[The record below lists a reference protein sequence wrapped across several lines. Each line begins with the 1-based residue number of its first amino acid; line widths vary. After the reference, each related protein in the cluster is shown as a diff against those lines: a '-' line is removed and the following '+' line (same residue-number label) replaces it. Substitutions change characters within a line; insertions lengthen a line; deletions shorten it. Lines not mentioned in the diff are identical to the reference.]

1 MLGTAYAQGQ
11 GAAGSGGGWLSLV
24 PILLMIL
31 IFYFLL
37 IRPQQKKEKQ
47 RLSMINNLQKGDK
60 VITAGGMHGVI
71 VSVKDDVVT
80 LKVATN
86 TNIDF
91 VKSSIQGK
99 IS

>member
-1 MLGTAYAQGQ
+1 MFGAAYAQGQ
-11 GAAGSGGGWLSLV
+11 GSAGSGGWLSLV
-24 PILLMIL
+24 PIVLMIL

-47 RLSMINNLQKGDK
+47 RQAMINGLQKGDK
-60 VITAGGMHGVI
+60 VVTAGGMHGVI
-71 VSVKDDVVT
+71 VGVKDDVVT
-80 LKVATN
+80 LKVASN

-91 VKSSIQGK
+91 VKSSIQAK

>member
-1 MLGTAYAQGQ
+1 MFGVAYAQGQ
-11 GAAGSGGGWLSLV
+11 GAAGGSGWVSMV
-24 PILLMIL
+24 PIILMIL

-47 RLSMINNLQKGDK
+47 RQAMITNLQKGDK
-60 VITAGGMHGVI
+60 VVTAGGMYGVI
-71 VSVKDDVVT
+71 VGIKDDVVT
-80 LKVATN
+80 LKVASN

-91 VKSSIQGK
+91 SKSSIQAK

>member
-1 MLGTAYAQGQ
+1 MFGAAYAQGQ
-11 GAAGSGGGWLSLV
+11 GAAGSGGWISLI
-24 PILLMIL
+24 PIVLMIL

-47 RLSMINNLQKGDK
+47 RLTMINALQKGDK
-60 VITAGGMHGVI
+60 VITAGGMHGV
-71 VSVKDDVVT
+71 VVAVKDDLVT
-80 LKVATN
+80 LKVASN

-91 VKSSIQGK
+91 VKSSIQAK

>member
-1 MLGTAYAQGQ
+1 
-11 GAAGSGGGWLSLV
+11 
-24 PILLMIL
+24 MIL

-47 RLSMINNLQKGDK
+47 RVGMINNLQKGDK
-60 VITAGGMHGVI
+60 VVTAGGMHGV
-71 VSVKDDVVT
+71 VVAVKDDIIT

-91 VKSSIQGK
+91 VKSSIQAK

>member
-1 MLGTAYAQGQ
+1 MFGAAYAQGQ
-11 GAAGSGGGWLSLV
+11 GAAGSSQWLSLF
-24 PILLMIL
+24 PIVLMIL

-47 RLSMINNLQKGDK
+47 RLTMINALQKGDK
-60 VITAGGMHGVI
+60 VITAGGMHGV
-71 VSVKDDVVT
+71 VVAVKDDVVT
-80 LKVATN
+80 LKVASN

-91 VKSSIQGK
+91 VKSSIQAK

>member
-1 MLGTAYAQGQ
+1 MFGAAYAQGQ
-11 GAAGSGGGWLSLV
+11 GAAGSGGWFSLV
-24 PILLMIL
+24 PIVLMIL

-47 RLSMINNLQKGDK
+47 RLGMISNLQKGDK
-60 VITAGGMHGVI
+60 VITAGGMHGV
-71 VSVKDDVVT
+71 VVGVKDDVVT

-91 VKSSIQGK
+91 VKSSIQAK

>member
-1 MLGTAYAQGQ
+1 MFGAAYAQGQ
-11 GAAGSGGGWLSLV
+11 GAAGSSSWFSLV

-47 RLSMINNLQKGDK
+47 RQAMINNLQKGDK
-60 VITAGGMHGVI
+60 VVTAGGMHGVI
-71 VSVKDDVVT
+71 VAVKDDVVT
-80 LKVATN
+80 LKVASN

-91 VKSSIQGK
+91 VRSSIQAK
-99 IS
+99 VS